1 MLQSEF
7 LPQVRRFLT
16 TLHQF
21 AADISPEVGDR
32 VRHLVLGLLVSASC
46 RRWSSL
52 GDDNRLPQRL
62 VPVSYSKG
70 NLVEP
75 RILTL
80 VYQYRYISRHKV

>member
-52 GDDNRLPQRL
+52 GDDSRLPRSAEEINACAS
-62 VPVSYSKG
+62 VSHRQK
-70 NLVEP
+70 
-75 RILTL
+75 
-80 VYQYRYISRHKV
+80 H